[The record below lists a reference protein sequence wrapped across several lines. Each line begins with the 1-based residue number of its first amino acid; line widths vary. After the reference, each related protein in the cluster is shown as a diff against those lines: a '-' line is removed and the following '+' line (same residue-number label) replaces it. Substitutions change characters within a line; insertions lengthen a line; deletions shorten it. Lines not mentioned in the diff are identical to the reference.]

1 MANKPQLPSLIGG
14 ICWKLKSSAF
24 ATALYSSRH
33 QKLTPNVSKVPI
45 TLCLA
50 RPKVAPYDLPVEL
63 PVQLASGGLSQHVV
77 DELQGPGCSNKNL
90 ARRPDAGRCSCVR
103 WEGSTKRGNRS
114 DPQFCDLGRT
124 SSTTL
129 EVDPLYSHTTFNST
143 DLGAVVDLQWNAA
156 HWTDS
161 RSWRSMIQL
170 YKVYMQCIMRQM
182 ITMTMIVMMRRIIYQ
197 KFCRWRMI
205 AVDSFGPIGDG
216 FHRSVPLLVSYCTVL
231 LCYHVLSACV
241 AFILFRIVPAPGHY
255 VTTSRSL
262 IQLMIA
268 EINQPQASC
277 WLAA

>member
-24 ATALYSSRH
+24 ATALSSSRH
-33 QKLTPNVSKVPI
+33 KKLTPNVSKVPI

-114 DPQFCDLGRT
+114 DPQFGDLGRT

-182 ITMTMIVMMRRIIYQ
+182 ITMTMTVMMRRRPIIYQ

-216 FHRSVPLLVSYCTVL
+216 FHRSVPLLVSYCT
-231 LCYHVLSACV
+231 LCYCVTVLPCAVCLCC
-241 AFILFRIVPAPGHY
+241 FHIVSY
-255 VTTSRSL
+255 RTSTRAL
-262 IQLMIA
+262 
-268 EINQPQASC
+268 C
-277 WLAA
+277 HH